1 MQPVTLTHPS
11 SVWTR
16 RNIHNGAMC
25 TTGRRAP
32 VSLETRLKTPN
43 PTCFHV
49 KQAARSR
56 RLLSVLWRNQQTVA
70 HLVLMPTPKNRHG
83 DFEA

>member
-1 MQPVTLTHPS
+1 MQPVTLTHSS

-16 RNIHNGAMC
+16 RNIRNGVMC
-25 TTGRRAP
+25 TTGHHAYI
-32 VSLETRLKTPN
+32 SLETRLKNSN

-70 HLVLMPTPKNRHG
+70 HLVLMPTPRNRHG
-83 DFEA
+83 DFET